1 MRHNLCFTDTSF
13 SSLIKSSFLRAL
25 KLHVV
30 KGFIYSVFSRHLEC
44 FLKVCCTPKK
54 IQIKYNYDKAQEK
67 SPFSITLKILDIFN
81 ICQISQKKVQQK
93 FDVFLSSTT
102 DSLQLTLEIMRD
114 FKIEK
119 LLKPHLFSTPTVISL
134 KFPHFTPAFRN
145 HI

>member
-30 KGFIYSVFSRHLEC
+30 KGFIYSIFSRHLEC
-44 FLKVCCTPKK
+44 FLKVCCPPKK

-81 ICQISQKKVQQK
+81 ICQIS
-93 FDVFLSSTT
+93 
-102 DSLQLTLEIMRD
+102 
-114 FKIEK
+114 
-119 LLKPHLFSTPTVISL
+119 
-134 KFPHFTPAFRN
+134 
-145 HI
+145 